1 MKKALFALSFGTFG
15 LGVAEFSMMAILPY
29 VAADMGV
36 SIPTAGNF
44 ISAYAFGVCVG
55 APALVILRNR
65 PLKWLLLLLASVMV
79 VGNLCASLSPSYTT
93 FLLSRF
99 VAGLPHGAYF
109 GVASIVAMKV
119 AAEGKGA
126 SAVAAMVAGMTV
138 ANLAGVPL
146 ATFISHM
153 LSWRMVFCF
162 VTLWSLIVF
171 VFIHRL
177 VPDVGSLPHSTF
189 RSQFLF
195 LKHGAPWLILAT
207 TMMGNGGVFAWYS
220 YVNPMLTDVSGFS
233 DATVSPLMV
242 LAGLGMVVGNAVGGL
257 LSDRFSAGR
266 VICAVQ
272 CLIILS
278 LLGLFALAHVPFV
291 AVALM
296 MCATFGLFAVS
307 SPQQTLIVRHA
318 PGGELLGGACIQI
331 AFNLGNALGAQVGG
345 LPLRHGYGYTSPA
358 LVGAAVTA
366 IGLLFVLTF
375 IHRYEPART
384 PNPPTALR

>member
-1 MKKALFALSFGTFG
+1 MKKALLALSFGTFG

-55 APALVILRNR
+55 APALVVLRNR
-65 PLKWLLLLLASVMV
+65 PLKWLLLLLTAVML
-79 VGNLCASLSPSYTT
+79 VGNLCASLAPSYVT

-119 AAEGKGA
+119 ASEGKGA

-146 ATFISHM
+146 ATFISHT

-171 VFIHRL
+171 VFIHRW
-177 VPDVGSLPHSTF
+177 VPDVGALPRSTF
-189 RSQFLF
+189 RSQFRF

-207 TMMGNGGVFAWYS
+207 TMLGNGGVFAWYS
-220 YVNPMLTDVSGFS
+220 YVNPMLTTVSGFS
-233 DATVSPLMV
+233 DATVSVLMV
-242 LAGLGMVVGNAVGGL
+242 LAGLGMVVGNAVGGV
-257 LSDRFSAGR
+257 LSDRFTAGR
-266 VICAVQ
+266 VVAGVQ
-272 CLIILS
+272 CLIIVS
-278 LLGLFALAHVPFV
+278 LLALSQFAHLPVV
-291 AVALM
+291 AVVLM

-318 PGGELLGGACIQI
+318 PGGELLGGACIQM

-345 LPLRHGYGYTSPA
+345 LPLRHGFGYTSPA
-358 LVGAAVTA
+358 LVGSIVTLC
-366 IGLLFVLTF
+366 GLFFVITF
-375 IHRYEPART
+375 IRRYERA
-384 PNPPTALR
+384 